1 MKIMTSMAYPGRS
14 VLAASILIV
23 VGVGLVAAQDVAFQP
38 LVTARTSTSL
48 LVHDGIGLVGLD
60 GGGLLFWPED
70 DPASFW
76 RLTAGDE
83 LSHNRV
89 TDLAYS
95 GEHVWVATAGGGL
108 TRITNLG
115 GDRQYRQYVSSL
127 GDLQLTAVT
136 GAVLEG
142 GERVFYASQKKGT
155 IKGTHK

>member
-60 GGGLLFWPED
+60 GGGLLFWPEG

-76 RLTAGDE
+76 RLTAGD
-83 LSHNRV
+83 
-89 TDLAYS
+89 
-95 GEHVWVATAGGGL
+95 
-108 TRITNLG
+108 
-115 GDRQYRQYVSSL
+115 
-127 GDLQLTAVT
+127 
-136 GAVLEG
+136 
-142 GERVFYASQKKGT
+142 
-155 IKGTHK
+155 